1 LLKEYVFQNQTIKVL
16 KYLIVKEQ
24 KMEKWET
31 DGNLVYNLKNDI
43 NQNEIVIRKS
53 SISEE
58 KMAVLVKNALN
69 NTIELFNPKDLEELF
84 KILSK

>member
-1 LLKEYVFQNQTIKVL
+1 
-16 KYLIVKEQ
+16 
-24 KMEKWET
+24 MEKWET